1 MQAASSLSVA
11 ALHPAIRIIFL
22 LFLCIAS
29 ASANHAQLLFTLL
42 LLSAGFSLGQ
52 KPLLIKTLKL
62 FYRLK
67 WLFISIL
74 LVYLFLGPNSSPGGH
89 VAAFEA
95 AFIRIASLM
104 LLIAAVNLLVQSA
117 SPSEFLAGLLWLL
130 APLQKCGV
138 PTQRI
143 AVRMA
148 LTLEMIPQLQ
158 HLFQGSNPALTRNP
172 IRKDLR
178 HYVAGL
184 ANIAAERLQT
194 TLSHI
199 QCYRL
204 SEIEIA
210 SLGAPNLVQ
219 IVLLLGLMAI
229 YLDLGWLFA

>member
-29 ASANHAQLLFTLL
+29 ASANHAQLLFTFL
-42 LLSAGFSLGQ
+42 LLSVGFGLGQ
-52 KPLLIKTLKL
+52 IPLLIKTLKL

-74 LVYLFLGPNSSPGGH
+74 LVYLFLTPNSSPNGH
-89 VAAFEA
+89 FAAFEA
-95 AFIRIASLM
+95 GVIRIASLL

-117 SPSEFLAGLLWLL
+117 SPSEFLAGLLWLM

-138 PTQRI
+138 PTHRI

-158 HLFQGSNPALTRNP
+158 NQFQNSNPTLEAKP

-184 ANIAAERLQT
+184 ANIAAERVQT

-199 QCYRL
+199 ECYCI
-204 SEIEIA
+204 SDIEIV
-210 SLGAPNLVQ
+210 SLSAPNLLQ
-219 IVLLLGLMAI
+219 ILLLLGLMAI
-229 YLDLGWLFA
+229 YVDLGWLFT